1 MPGKTPEETDRSVA
15 RAIAQRDIEGL
26 LDLFEPEALFIDPG
40 SGAELRGLEQIREA
54 VAGMFESNPTIE
66 ENRPPKVWVAGDL
79 ALVLSGWSMEA
90 TGPDGERLRQAGT
103 ATDVMRRQADGTWRY
118 VIDNPAG
125 IDQA

>member
-1 MPGKTPEETDRSVA
+1 MLGKTPEETDRSVA
-15 RAIAQRDIEGL
+15 RAISQKDIDGL
-26 LDLFEPEALFIDPG
+26 LDLFEPEALFVDPG
-40 SGAELRGLEQIREA
+40 SGAELRGHEQIREA

-66 ENRPPKVWVAGDL
+66 EVAPPKVWVSGDV

-125 IDQA
+125 IDYA